1 MDYLDRAK
9 QYGETPWIP
18 LETFRELMGI
28 AEEMYPEFK
37 KLNKWVIKLPIRRTK
52 SPKAEF
58 LGGEL
63 WGA

>member
-1 MDYLDRAK
+1 LDYLDRAK

-37 KLNKWVIKLPIRRTK
+37 KLNKWVITPTT
-52 SPKAEF
+52 SPDPWS
-58 LGGEL
+58 LTHSL
-63 WGA
+63 T